1 MDKYEFNIK
10 AEQMRKMAEQGD
22 YKTAM
27 QIADTIDWRRVRN
40 ANLLSYVADIYEHN
54 SEYEEAKD
62 ILLLAFERAP
72 VGKRFLYKLAEIS
85 VKAGD
90 LQDAQEFYHE
100 FCEMSPDD
108 SRQYLLRYLILKAKG
123 ASAEQLIAPLE
134 EYTSEEVDEEW
145 LYTLAKLYSEA
156 GCEDACVRTCD
167 KIMLLFGLGQYVDKA
182 MELKLQYRSLSKEQ
196 MDLVENRSKYEE
208 KLRKVSEAFADTD
221 GNLVEAQS
229 PALKAEVDAE
239 LAAETQSEGTT
250 DTITTPSTEA
260 VQPSSEENA
269 TIYQKTAE
277 ANADD
282 QHAYTTDAASM
293 AAIAAPESAAVSTAV
308 SDPVVT
314 PSTAVP
320 GAAQASDHDMQGA
333 AADAVEAIQS
343 AVHKIPQKEEE
354 LHNYHMIIEAKT
366 RADGLK
372 IAIDEIKYFH
382 DLYGFNFKVAKTD
395 ATRLNERGFAA
406 FVPKIVGKDLIVE
419 NAGALTY
426 DVVDEIGD
434 YIDTLTDSSSVVL
447 VDVMDHFD
455 RMAEDRPLFI
465 KKFDLVSDVEEEEDE
480 LVEDVDLD
488 APVQADPA
496 AESGETAASMKV
508 QQPSSAP
515 SYSEDRTP
523 VPLHGTENTCAEVD
537 SSDKY
542 VDTSAAD
549 MSASASTVDSAYAE
563 PQKNEVDS
571 AADAVDYPAET
582 ADADGYDEEALAEEE
597 ADADGNA
604 AAQPEDKLPGD
615 YYQEMSV
622 EDFANYA
629 QQYAREIDCV
639 LVGKTVLALY
649 ERIEMMQEDGV
660 ELTKESAEELIEEAA
675 DKAEAPSLGKKLTG
689 MFHPK
694 YDKENRL
701 ILREDN
707 FIG

>member
-108 SRQYLLRYLILKAKG
+108 SRQFLLRYLILKAKG

-208 KLRKVSEAFADTD
+208 KLRKVSEAYADTD

-229 PALKAEVDAE
+229 PAIKAEVDAE

-250 DTITTPSTEA
+250 DTTTTP
-260 VQPSSEENA
+260 
-269 TIYQKTAE
+269 
-277 ANADD
+277 
-282 QHAYTTDAASM
+282 
-293 AAIAAPESAAVSTAV
+293 
-308 SDPVVT
+308 

-333 AADAVEAIQS
+333 AADVVEAIQS

-434 YIDTLTDSSSVVL
+434 YIDNLTDSSSVVL

-488 APVQADPA
+488 APVQADA
-496 AESGETAASMKV
+496 AVENGETAASMTV
-508 QQPSSAP
+508 QQPSSVP

-537 SSDKY
+537 SSEKY

-549 MSASASTVDSAYAE
+549 IPAAASTVDSAYAE
-563 PQKNEVDS
+563 PQKNQVDS
-571 AADAVDYPAET
+571 AADVVDYPAET
-582 ADADGYDEEALAEEE
+582 ADGYDEEALPEEE
-597 ADADGNA
+597 EDADGNA
-604 AAQPEDKLPGD
+604 AAQPEEKLPGD

>member
-1 MDKYEFNIK
+1 MD
-10 AEQMRKMAEQGD
+10 
-22 YKTAM
+22 TS
-27 QIADTIDWRRVRN
+27 DTV
-40 ANLLSYVADIYEHN
+40 
-54 SEYEEAKD
+54 
-62 ILLLAFERAP
+62 
-72 VGKRFLYKLAEIS
+72 IS
-85 VKAGD
+85 
-90 LQDAQEFYHE
+90 
-100 FCEMSPDD
+100 
-108 SRQYLLRYLILKAKG
+108 
-123 ASAEQLIAPLE
+123 
-134 EYTSEEVDEEW
+134 
-145 LYTLAKLYSEA
+145 
-156 GCEDACVRTCD
+156 
-167 KIMLLFGLGQYVDKA
+167 
-182 MELKLQYRSLSKEQ
+182 
-196 MDLVENRSKYEE
+196 
-208 KLRKVSEAFADTD
+208 
-221 GNLVEAQS
+221 S
-229 PALKAEVDAE
+229 PADV
-239 LAAETQSEGTT
+239 Q
-250 DTITTPSTEA
+250 PSTE
-260 VQPSSEENA
+260 ENA
-269 TIYQKTAE
+269 SIYRKSAE

-282 QHAYTTDAASM
+282 QNAYTIDATSM
-293 AAIAAPESAAVSTAV
+293 AATAV

-314 PSTAVP
+314 PSTETMS
-320 GAAQASDHDMQGA
+320 AAQASDRGIHGA
-333 AADAVEAIQS
+333 AADAVDAIQS
-343 AVHKIPQKEEE
+343 AVHKIPQKETE

-406 FVPKIVGKDLIVE
+406 FVPKIAGKDLIVE

-426 DVVDEIGD
+426 DVVDEISD

-465 KKFDLVSDVEEEEDE
+465 KKFDLVSDIEEEEDE

-488 APVQADPA
+488 APVQADA
-496 AESGETAASMKV
+496 AVENGETAASMTV
-508 QQPSSAP
+508 QQPSSAA
-515 SYSEDRTP
+515 SFSEDRTP
-523 VPLHGTENTCAEVD
+523 VPLHGTEDRSAEVD
-537 SSDKY
+537 APDKY
-542 VDTSAAD
+542 VDTSAVPVA
-549 MSASASTVDSAYAE
+549 AAASTVDSAYAE
-563 PQKNEVDS
+563 SQKNQVDS

-582 ADADGYDEEALAEEE
+582 ADADGDDEEALTEEGT
-597 ADADGNA
+597 DAAGNA
-604 AAQPEDKLPGD
+604 AAQPEEQLPGD

>member
-108 SRQYLLRYLILKAKG
+108 SRQFLLRYLILKAKG

-134 EYTSEEVDEEW
+134 EYTSLEVDEEW

-208 KLRKVSEAFADTD
+208 KLRKVSEEYADTD

-229 PALKAEVDAE
+229 PVVKAEVDAE

-250 DTITTPSTEA
+250 DTITTPLSED
-260 VQPSSEENA
+260 VQPSSEESA
-269 TIYQKTAE
+269 TIYQKSAE
-277 ANADD
+277 ANAGD
-282 QHAYTTDAASM
+282 QPAYTTAADSM
-293 AAIAAPESAAVSTAV
+293 AAATTVSTAAV
-308 SDPVVT
+308 TDPIVA
-314 PSTAVP
+314 SSISAQ
-320 GAAQASDHDMQGA
+320 GAAQTSNHDMQCA
-333 AADAVEAIQS
+333 AADAVKAIQS

-406 FVPKIVGKDLIVE
+406 FVPKIAGKDLIVE

-426 DVVDEIGD
+426 DVVDEISD

-465 KKFDLVSDVEEEEDE
+465 KKFDLVSDIEEEEDE

-488 APVQADPA
+488 APVQADA
-496 AESGETAASMKV
+496 AVENEETAASMTV
-508 QQPSSAP
+508 QKPSSAA
-515 SYSEDRTP
+515 SFSEDRTP
-523 VPLHGTENTCAEVD
+523 VPLHGTENRGAEVD
-537 SSDKY
+537 APDKY
-542 VDTSAAD
+542 VDTSAVPVA
-549 MSASASTVDSAYAE
+549 AAASTVDSAYAE
-563 PQKNEVDS
+563 SQKNQVDS

-582 ADADGYDEEALAEEE
+582 ADADGDDEEALTEEE
-597 ADADGNA
+597 ADTVANE
-604 AAQPEDKLPGD
+604 AAQPEEPLPGD

>member
-108 SRQYLLRYLILKAKG
+108 SRQFLLRYLILKAKG

-208 KLRKVSEAFADTD
+208 KLRKVSEEFADTD

-229 PALKAEVDAE
+229 PSLKAEVDAE
-239 LAAETQSEGTT
+239 LAA
-250 DTITTPSTEA
+250 DTEA
-260 VQPSSEENA
+260 QPATEENA
-269 TIYQKTAE
+269 IIYQKTAE

-282 QHAYTTDAASM
+282 QNAYTTDAASM
-293 AAIAAPESAAVSTAV
+293 TSAAVSESAAAPAG

-314 PSTAVP
+314 PSTEATS
-320 GAAQASDHDMQGA
+320 AAPASDHDIQGA
-333 AADAVEAIQS
+333 ASDAVEAIQS
-343 AVHKIPQKEEE
+343 AVHKIPQKKEE

-488 APVQADPA
+488 APVQADEENE
-496 AESGETAASMKV
+496 ESTASMTEQQSSSAASFR
-508 QQPSSAP
+508 
-515 SYSEDRTP
+515 EDRTP
-523 VPLHGTENTCAEVD
+523 VPLHGTEDMSAEVD

-549 MSASASTVDSAYAE
+549 MPAAASTVESTYAE
-563 PQKNEVDS
+563 SQDKQVDS
-571 AADAVDYPAET
+571 AADTVDYPAET
-582 ADADGYDEEALAEEE
+582 ADADGYDEEALSEEE
-597 ADADGNA
+597 ADADENA
-604 AAQPEDKLPGD
+604 AAQPEEKLPGD

>member
-108 SRQYLLRYLILKAKG
+108 SRQFLLRYLILKAKG

-134 EYTSEEVDEEW
+134 EYTSLEVDEEW

-208 KLRKVSEAFADTD
+208 KLRKVSEEYADTD
-221 GNLVEAQS
+221 GNLVEEQS
-229 PALKAEVDAE
+229 PVVKAEVDAE

-250 DTITTPSTEA
+250 DTITTPLSED
-260 VQPSSEENA
+260 VQPSSEESA
-269 TIYQKTAE
+269 TIYQKSAE
-277 ANADD
+277 ANAGD
-282 QHAYTTDAASM
+282 QPAYTTAADSM
-293 AAIAAPESAAVSTAV
+293 AAATTVSTAAV
-308 SDPVVT
+308 TDPIVAS
-314 PSTAVP
+314 STSAQ
-320 GAAQASDHDMQGA
+320 GATQTSNHDMQCA
-333 AADAVEAIQS
+333 AADAVKAIQS

-406 FVPKIVGKDLIVE
+406 FVPKIAGKDLIVE

-426 DVVDEIGD
+426 DVVDEISD

-465 KKFDLVSDVEEEEDE
+465 KKFDLVSDIEEEEDE

-488 APVQADPA
+488 APVQADA
-496 AESGETAASMKV
+496 AVENEETAASMTV
-508 QQPSSAP
+508 QKPSSAA
-515 SYSEDRTP
+515 SFSEDRTP
-523 VPLHGTENTCAEVD
+523 VPLHGTENRGAEAD
-537 SSDKY
+537 APDKY
-542 VDTSAAD
+542 VDTSAVPVA
-549 MSASASTVDSAYAE
+549 AAASTVDSAYAE
-563 PQKNEVDS
+563 SQKNQVDS

-582 ADADGYDEEALAEEE
+582 ADADGDDEETLTEEG
-597 ADADGNA
+597 ADAAGNA
-604 AAQPEDKLPGD
+604 AAQEEPLPGD

>member
-208 KLRKVSEAFADTD
+208 KLRKVSEEFADTD

-229 PALKAEVDAE
+229 PSLKAEVDAE
-239 LAAETQSEGTT
+239 LAA
-250 DTITTPSTEA
+250 DTEA
-260 VQPSSEENA
+260 QPATEENA

-282 QHAYTTDAASM
+282 QNAYTTDAASM
-293 AAIAAPESAAVSTAV
+293 ASAAAPESAATPAV
-308 SDPVVT
+308 SESPVT
-314 PSTAVP
+314 PSTEATSVAP
-320 GAAQASDHDMQGA
+320 ASDRDIQGA

-343 AVHKIPQKEEE
+343 AVHKIPQKEAE

-488 APVQADPA
+488 APVQADA
-496 AESGETAASMKV
+496 TVENGETAASMTV

-542 VDTSAAD
+542 VDTSVAD
-549 MSASASTVDSAYAE
+549 MPAAASTVDSAYAE
-563 PQKNEVDS
+563 PQKNQVDS

-582 ADADGYDEEALAEEE
+582 ADADGYDEEALTEEE
-597 ADADGNA
+597 ADADENA
-604 AAQPEDKLPGD
+604 AAQPEEKLPGD

-701 ILREDN
+701 ILRADN

>member
-85 VKAGD
+85 VEAGD
-90 LQDAQEFYHE
+90 IQDAQEFYHE

-108 SRQYLLRYLILKAKG
+108 SRQYLLQYLILKAKG

-156 GCEDACVRTCD
+156 GYEDACVRTCD

-182 MELKLQYRSLSKEQ
+182 MELKLQYRSLSKAQ

-208 KLRKVSEAFADTD
+208 KLRKVSEEFTDTD
-221 GNLVEAQS
+221 GALVENQS
-229 PALKAEVDAE
+229 PSLKAEVDAE
-239 LAAETQSEGTT
+239 RAA
-250 DTITTPSTEA
+250 DTEA
-260 VQPSSEENA
+260 PQVGADDSATAAASAEAPSVPEENA
-269 TIYQKTAE
+269 TIYQKTTD
-277 ANADD
+277 ANADG
-282 QHAYTTDAASM
+282 QNAYSVAVASM
-293 AAIAAPESAAVSTAV
+293 AGAAVSDTAV
-308 SDPVVT
+308 DSAAAGT
-314 PSTAVP
+314 ASTEAGTVP
-320 GAAQASDHDMQGA
+320 ASEHDIQGA

-343 AVHKIPQKEEE
+343 AVHSIPQKEKE

-406 FVPKIVGKDLIVE
+406 FVPKIAGKDLIVE

-426 DVVDEIGD
+426 DIVDEIGD
-434 YIDTLTDSSSVVL
+434 YIDNLTDSSSVVL

-480 LVEDVDLD
+480 LVEDIDLD
-488 APVQADPA
+488 APVQTDPA
-496 AESGETAASMKV
+496 EDTTAVAQGESGTAIDT
-508 QQPSSAP
+508 
-515 SYSEDRTP
+515 EDRTP
-523 VPLHGTENTCAEVD
+523 VPLHRAEVD
-537 SSDKY
+537 HSEKN
-542 VDTSAAD
+542 VDSR
-549 MSASASTVDSAYAE
+549 MSEIATDHPAVDSGYANTPEVQKDSGKDTVDD
-563 PQKNEVDS
+563 QD
-571 AADAVDYPAET
+571 ET
-582 ADADGYDEEALAEEE
+582 DEADGYDDGALAEDEV
-597 ADADGNA
+597 DADGSMEV
-604 AAQPEDKLPGD
+604 QSDEKLPGD

-639 LVGKTVLALY
+639 LTGKTVLALY

>member
-108 SRQYLLRYLILKAKG
+108 SRQFLLRYLILKAKG

-134 EYTSEEVDEEW
+134 EYTSLEVDEEW

-208 KLRKVSEAFADTD
+208 KLRKVSEEYADTD

-229 PALKAEVDAE
+229 PVVKAEVDAE

-250 DTITTPSTEA
+250 DTITTPLSED
-260 VQPSSEENA
+260 VQPSSEESA
-269 TIYQKTAE
+269 TIYQKSAE
-277 ANADD
+277 ANAGD
-282 QHAYTTDAASM
+282 QPAYTTAADSM
-293 AAIAAPESAAVSTAV
+293 AAATTVSTAAV
-308 SDPVVT
+308 TDPIVAS
-314 PSTAVP
+314 STSAQ
-320 GAAQASDHDMQGA
+320 GATQTSNHDMQCA
-333 AADAVEAIQS
+333 AADAVKAIQS

-406 FVPKIVGKDLIVE
+406 FVPKIAGKDLIVE

-426 DVVDEIGD
+426 DVVDEISD

-465 KKFDLVSDVEEEEDE
+465 KKFDLVSDIEEEEDE
-480 LVEDVDLD
+480 LVEDVDLE
-488 APVQADPA
+488 APVQADA
-496 AESGETAASMKV
+496 AVENEETAASMTV
-508 QQPSSAP
+508 QKPSSAA
-515 SYSEDRTP
+515 SFSEDRTP
-523 VPLHGTENTCAEVD
+523 VPLHGTENRGAEAD
-537 SSDKY
+537 APDKY
-542 VDTSAAD
+542 VDTSAVPVA
-549 MSASASTVDSAYAE
+549 AAASTVDSAYAE
-563 PQKNEVDS
+563 SQKNQVDS

-582 ADADGYDEEALAEEE
+582 ADADGDDEEALTEEG
-597 ADADGNA
+597 ADAAGNA
-604 AAQPEDKLPGD
+604 AAQEEPLPGD

>member
-54 SEYEEAKD
+54 GEYEEAKD

-85 VKAGD
+85 VQAGD

-108 SRQYLLRYLILKAKG
+108 SRQFLLRYLILKAKG

-208 KLRKVSEAFADTD
+208 KLRKVSEEFADTD

-229 PALKAEVDAE
+229 PSLKAEVDAE
-239 LAAETQSEGTT
+239 LAA
-250 DTITTPSTEA
+250 DTEA
-260 VQPSSEENA
+260 QPATEENA

-282 QHAYTTDAASM
+282 QNAYAADAASM
-293 AAIAAPESAAVSTAV
+293 TAAAVSESAAAPAG

-314 PSTAVP
+314 PSTEATS
-320 GAAQASDHDMQGA
+320 AAPASDRDIQGA

-343 AVHKIPQKEEE
+343 AVHKIPQKEAE

-488 APVQADPA
+488 APVQADEENE
-496 AESGETAASMKV
+496 ESTASMTEQQSSSAASFR
-508 QQPSSAP
+508 
-515 SYSEDRTP
+515 EDRTP

-549 MSASASTVDSAYAE
+549 MPAAASTVDSAYAE
-563 PQKNEVDS
+563 PQKNQVDS

-582 ADADGYDEEALAEEE
+582 ADADGYDEEALTEEE
-597 ADADGNA
+597 ADADENA
-604 AAQPEDKLPGD
+604 AAQPEEKLPGD

>member
-108 SRQYLLRYLILKAKG
+108 SRQFLLRYLILKAKG

-229 PALKAEVDAE
+229 PSLKAEVDAE
-239 LAAETQSEGTT
+239 LAA
-250 DTITTPSTEA
+250 DTEA
-260 VQPSSEENA
+260 QPATEENA

-282 QHAYTTDAASM
+282 QNAYTTDAAPM
-293 AAIAAPESAAVSTAV
+293 ASAAAPESAATPAV
-308 SDPVVT
+308 SESPVT
-314 PSTAVP
+314 PSTEATS
-320 GAAQASDHDMQGA
+320 AAPASDRDIQGA

-343 AVHKIPQKEEE
+343 AVHKIPQKEAE

-488 APVQADPA
+488 APVQADA
-496 AESGETAASMKV
+496 AVENGETAASMTA

-549 MSASASTVDSAYAE
+549 MPAAASTVDNAYAG
-563 PQKNEVDS
+563 PQDTQVDS

-582 ADADGYDEEALAEEE
+582 ADADGYDEEALTEEE

>member
-229 PALKAEVDAE
+229 PSLKAEVDAE
-239 LAAETQSEGTT
+239 LAA
-250 DTITTPSTEA
+250 DTEAQPST
-260 VQPSSEENA
+260 EENA

-282 QHAYTTDAASM
+282 QNAYTTDAAPM
-293 AAIAAPESAAVSTAV
+293 ASAAAPESAATPAV
-308 SDPVVT
+308 SESPVT
-314 PSTAVP
+314 PSTEATS
-320 GAAQASDHDMQGA
+320 AAPASDRDIQGA

-343 AVHKIPQKEEE
+343 AVHKIPQKEAE

-488 APVQADPA
+488 APVQADA
-496 AESGETAASMKV
+496 AVENGETADSMTV

-549 MSASASTVDSAYAE
+549 MPAAASTVDSAYAE
-563 PQKNEVDS
+563 PQKNQVDS

-582 ADADGYDEEALAEEE
+582 ADADGYDEEALTEEE
-597 ADADGNA
+597 ADTDGNA

>member
-108 SRQYLLRYLILKAKG
+108 SRQFLLRYLILKAKG

-134 EYTSEEVDEEW
+134 EYTSLEVDEEW

-208 KLRKVSEAFADTD
+208 KLRKVSEEYADTD

-229 PALKAEVDAE
+229 PVVKAEVDAE

-250 DTITTPSTEA
+250 DTITTPLSED
-260 VQPSSEENA
+260 VQPSSEESA
-269 TIYQKTAE
+269 TIYQKSAE
-277 ANADD
+277 ANAGD
-282 QHAYTTDAASM
+282 QPAYTTSADSM
-293 AAIAAPESAAVSTAV
+293 AAATTVSTAAV
-308 SDPVVT
+308 TDPIVAS
-314 PSTAVP
+314 STSAQ
-320 GAAQASDHDMQGA
+320 GATQTSNHDMQCA

-343 AVHKIPQKEEE
+343 AVHKIPRKEEE

-395 ATRLNERGFAA
+395 ATRLNERGFVA
-406 FVPKIVGKDLIVE
+406 FVPKIAGKDLIVE

-426 DVVDEIGD
+426 DVVDEISD

-465 KKFDLVSDVEEEEDE
+465 KKFDLVSDIEEEEDE

-488 APVQADPA
+488 APVQADA
-496 AESGETAASMKV
+496 AVENEETAASMTV
-508 QQPSSAP
+508 QKPSSAA
-515 SYSEDRTP
+515 SFSEDRTP
-523 VPLHGTENTCAEVD
+523 VPLHGTENRGAEAD
-537 SSDKY
+537 APDKY
-542 VDTSAAD
+542 VDTSAVPVA
-549 MSASASTVDSAYAE
+549 AAASTVDSAYAE
-563 PQKNEVDS
+563 SQKNQVDS

-582 ADADGYDEEALAEEE
+582 ADADGDDEEALTEEE
-597 ADADGNA
+597 ADTVANE
-604 AAQPEDKLPGD
+604 AAQPEEPLPGD

>member
-156 GCEDACVRTCD
+156 GYEDACVRTCD

-250 DTITTPSTEA
+250 DMSTTPSSEA
-260 VQPSSEENA
+260 VQPSTEENA

-282 QHAYTTDAASM
+282 QNAYAADAASM
-293 AAIAAPESAAVSTAV
+293 TAAAVSESAAAPAG

-314 PSTAVP
+314 PSTEATS
-320 GAAQASDHDMQGA
+320 AAPASDRDIQGA

-343 AVHKIPQKEEE
+343 AVHKIPQKEAE

-488 APVQADPA
+488 APVQADA
-496 AESGETAASMKV
+496 DVENGETEASMTV

-549 MSASASTVDSAYAE
+549 MPAAGSTVDSAYAE
-563 PQKNEVDS
+563 PQDTQVDS

-582 ADADGYDEEALAEEE
+582 ADADGYDEEALTEEE

-604 AAQPEDKLPGD
+604 VAQPEEKLPGD

-701 ILREDN
+701 ILRADN

>member
-108 SRQYLLRYLILKAKG
+108 SRQFLLRYLILKAKG

-208 KLRKVSEAFADTD
+208 KLRKVSEEFADTD

-239 LAAETQSEGTT
+239 LAA
-250 DTITTPSTEA
+250 DTE
-260 VQPSSEENA
+260 VQPSTEENA

-293 AAIAAPESAAVSTAV
+293 AATAVSESAAAPAG

-314 PSTAVP
+314 PSTEATS
-320 GAAQASDHDMQGA
+320 AAPASDHDIQGA
-333 AADAVEAIQS
+333 ASDAVEAIQS
-343 AVHKIPQKEEE
+343 AVHKIPQKEAE

-488 APVQADPA
+488 APVQADEENE
-496 AESGETAASMKV
+496 ESTVSMTEQQASSAASFR
-508 QQPSSAP
+508 
-515 SYSEDRTP
+515 EDRTP
-523 VPLHGTENTCAEVD
+523 VPLHGTEDTCAEVD

-549 MSASASTVDSAYAE
+549 MPAAASTVDSTYAE
-563 PQKNEVDS
+563 PQDKQVDS
-571 AADAVDYPAET
+571 AADTVDYPAET
-582 ADADGYDEEALAEEE
+582 ADADGYDEEALSEEE
-597 ADADGNA
+597 ADADENA
-604 AAQPEDKLPGD
+604 AAQPEEKLPGD

-701 ILREDN
+701 ILRADN

>member
-85 VKAGD
+85 VQAGD

-108 SRQYLLRYLILKAKG
+108 SRQFLLRYLILKAKG

-208 KLRKVSEAFADTD
+208 KLRKVSEEFADTD

-239 LAAETQSEGTT
+239 LAA
-250 DTITTPSTEA
+250 DTEA
-260 VQPSSEENA
+260 QPATEENA

-282 QHAYTTDAASM
+282 QNAYTTDAASM
-293 AAIAAPESAAVSTAV
+293 TSAAVSESAAAPAG

-314 PSTAVP
+314 PSTEATS
-320 GAAQASDHDMQGA
+320 AAPASDHDIQGA
-333 AADAVEAIQS
+333 ASDAVEAIQS
-343 AVHKIPQKEEE
+343 AVHKIPQKEAE

-488 APVQADPA
+488 APVQADEENE
-496 AESGETAASMKV
+496 ESTASMTEQQSSSAASFR
-508 QQPSSAP
+508 
-515 SYSEDRTP
+515 EDRTP
-523 VPLHGTENTCAEVD
+523 VPLHGTEDMSAEVD

-549 MSASASTVDSAYAE
+549 MPAAVSTVDSTYAE
-563 PQKNEVDS
+563 PQDKQVDS
-571 AADAVDYPAET
+571 AADTVDYPAET
-582 ADADGYDEEALAEEE
+582 ADADGYDEEALSEEE
-597 ADADGNA
+597 ADADENA
-604 AAQPEDKLPGD
+604 AAQPEEKLPGD

-701 ILREDN
+701 ILRADN

>member
-156 GCEDACVRTCD
+156 GYEDACVRTCD

-208 KLRKVSEAFADTD
+208 KLRKVSEEFADTD

-229 PALKAEVDAE
+229 PSLKAEVDAE
-239 LAAETQSEGTT
+239 LAA
-250 DTITTPSTEA
+250 DTEA
-260 VQPSSEENA
+260 QPATEENA

-282 QHAYTTDAASM
+282 QNAYTTDAASM
-293 AAIAAPESAAVSTAV
+293 ASAAAPESAATPAV
-308 SDPVVT
+308 SESPVT
-314 PSTAVP
+314 PSTEATS
-320 GAAQASDHDMQGA
+320 AAPASDRDIQGA

-343 AVHKIPQKEEE
+343 AVHKIPQKEAE

-419 NAGALTY
+419 NAGVLTY

-488 APVQADPA
+488 APVQADA
-496 AESGETAASMKV
+496 AVENGETAASITA

-549 MSASASTVDSAYAE
+549 MPAAASTVDSAYAE
-563 PQKNEVDS
+563 PQKNQVDS

-582 ADADGYDEEALAEEE
+582 ADADGYDEEALTEEE

-701 ILREDN
+701 ILRADN

>member
-108 SRQYLLRYLILKAKG
+108 SRQFLLRYLILKAKG

-134 EYTSEEVDEEW
+134 EYTSLEVDEEW

-208 KLRKVSEAFADTD
+208 KLRKVSEEYADTD

-229 PALKAEVDAE
+229 PVVKAEVDAE

-250 DTITTPSTEA
+250 DTITTPLSED
-260 VQPSSEENA
+260 VQPSSEESA
-269 TIYQKTAE
+269 TIYQKSAE
-277 ANADD
+277 ANAGD
-282 QHAYTTDAASM
+282 QPAYTTAADSM
-293 AAIAAPESAAVSTAV
+293 AAATTVSTAAV
-308 SDPVVT
+308 TDPIVAS
-314 PSTAVP
+314 STSAQ
-320 GAAQASDHDMQGA
+320 GAAQTSNHDMQCA

-343 AVHKIPQKEEE
+343 AVHKIPRKEEE

-406 FVPKIVGKDLIVE
+406 FVPKIAGKDLIVE

-426 DVVDEIGD
+426 DVVDEISD

-465 KKFDLVSDVEEEEDE
+465 KKFDLVSDIEEEEDE

-488 APVQADPA
+488 APVQADA
-496 AESGETAASMKV
+496 AVENEETAASMTV
-508 QQPSSAP
+508 QKPSPAASF
-515 SYSEDRTP
+515 SEDRTP
-523 VPLHGTENTCAEVD
+523 VPLHGTENRSAEAD
-537 SSDKY
+537 APDKY
-542 VDTSAAD
+542 VDTSAVPVA
-549 MSASASTVDSAYAE
+549 AAASTVDSAYAE
-563 PQKNEVDS
+563 SQKNQVDS

-582 ADADGYDEEALAEEE
+582 ADADGDDEEALTEEE
-597 ADADGNA
+597 ADTAGNA
-604 AAQPEDKLPGD
+604 AAQPEEPLPGD

>member
-108 SRQYLLRYLILKAKG
+108 SRQFLLRYLILKAKG

-208 KLRKVSEAFADTD
+208 KLRKVSEEFADTD

-229 PALKAEVDAE
+229 PVVKAEVDAE
-239 LAAETQSEGTT
+239 LAAETPSEGTT
-250 DTITTPSTEA
+250 DTVTTPLA
-260 VQPSSEENA
+260 DDVQPSSEGHA
-269 TIYQKTAE
+269 TLYQKSAE
-277 ANADD
+277 ANAGD
-282 QHAYTTDAASM
+282 QHAYTTAAASM
-293 AAIAAPESAAVSTAV
+293 AAAAAVSTDAV
-308 SDPVVT
+308 SDSIVASSAP
-314 PSTAVP
+314 
-320 GAAQASDHDMQGA
+320 AQGVAQTSDHDMQRA

-406 FVPKIVGKDLIVE
+406 FVPKIAGKDLIVE

-465 KKFDLVSDVEEEEDE
+465 KKFDLVSDIEEEEDE

-488 APVQADPA
+488 APVQADA
-496 AESGETAASMKV
+496 AVENGETTASMSV
-508 QQPSSAP
+508 QQPSSAA
-515 SYSEDRTP
+515 SFSEDRTP
-523 VPLHGTENTCAEVD
+523 VPLHGTEDMGAEVD

-542 VDTSAAD
+542 VDTAAVH
-549 MSASASTVDSAYAE
+549 MAAAASTVDSAYAE
-563 PQKNEVDS
+563 SQKNQVDS
-571 AADAVDYPAET
+571 AVDAVDYPAET
-582 ADADGYDEEALAEEE
+582 ADAHGDDEEALTEEE
-597 ADADGNA
+597 ADAAGNA
-604 AAQPEDKLPGD
+604 AAQPEEQLPGD

>member
-108 SRQYLLRYLILKAKG
+108 SRQFLLRYLILKAKG

-134 EYTSEEVDEEW
+134 EYTSLEVDEEW

-208 KLRKVSEAFADTD
+208 KLRKVSEEYADTD

-229 PALKAEVDAE
+229 PVVKAEVDAE

-250 DTITTPSTEA
+250 DTITTPLSED
-260 VQPSSEENA
+260 VQPSSEESA
-269 TIYQKTAE
+269 TIYQKSAE
-277 ANADD
+277 ANAGD
-282 QHAYTTDAASM
+282 QPAYTTAADSM
-293 AAIAAPESAAVSTAV
+293 AAATTVSTAAV
-308 SDPVVT
+308 TDPIVAS
-314 PSTAVP
+314 STSAQ
-320 GAAQASDHDMQGA
+320 GAAQTSNHDMQCA
-333 AADAVEAIQS
+333 AADAVKAIQS

-406 FVPKIVGKDLIVE
+406 FVPKIAGKDLIVE

-426 DVVDEIGD
+426 DVVDEISD

-465 KKFDLVSDVEEEEDE
+465 KKFDLVSDIEEEEDE
-480 LVEDVDLD
+480 LVEDVDLE
-488 APVQADPA
+488 APVQADA
-496 AESGETAASMKV
+496 AVENEETAASMTV
-508 QQPSSAP
+508 QKPSPAASF
-515 SYSEDRTP
+515 SEDRTP
-523 VPLHGTENTCAEVD
+523 VPLHGTEDRSAEAD
-537 SSDKY
+537 APDKY
-542 VDTSAAD
+542 VDTSAVPVA
-549 MSASASTVDSAYAE
+549 AAASTVDSAYAE
-563 PQKNEVDS
+563 SQKNQVDS
-571 AADAVDYPAET
+571 AADAVNYPAET
-582 ADADGYDEEALAEEE
+582 ADADGDDEEALTEEG
-597 ADADGNA
+597 ADAAGNA
-604 AAQPEDKLPGD
+604 AAQEEPLPGD

>member
-156 GCEDACVRTCD
+156 GYEDACVRTCD

-208 KLRKVSEAFADTD
+208 KLRKVSEEFADTD

-250 DTITTPSTEA
+250 DMITTPSSEA
-260 VQPSSEENA
+260 VQPSTEENA

-282 QHAYTTDAASM
+282 QNAYTTDAASM
-293 AAIAAPESAAVSTAV
+293 ESAEVSESAATPAV
-308 SDPVVT
+308 SESPVT
-314 PSTAVP
+314 PSTEATS
-320 GAAQASDHDMQGA
+320 AAPASDRDIQGA

-343 AVHKIPQKEEE
+343 AVHKIPQKEAE

-488 APVQADPA
+488 APVQADA
-496 AESGETAASMKV
+496 DVENGETEASMTV

-549 MSASASTVDSAYAE
+549 MPAAGSTVDSAYAE
-563 PQKNEVDS
+563 PQDTQVDS

-582 ADADGYDEEALAEEE
+582 ADADGYDEEALTEEE

-604 AAQPEDKLPGD
+604 VAQPEEKLPGD

-701 ILREDN
+701 ILRADN

>member
-108 SRQYLLRYLILKAKG
+108 SRQFLLRYLILKAKG

-134 EYTSEEVDEEW
+134 EYTSLEVDEEW

-208 KLRKVSEAFADTD
+208 KLRKVSEEYADTD
-221 GNLVEAQS
+221 GNLVEEQS
-229 PALKAEVDAE
+229 PVVKAEVDAE

-250 DTITTPSTEA
+250 DTITTPLSED
-260 VQPSSEENA
+260 VQPSSEESA
-269 TIYQKTAE
+269 TIYQKSAE
-277 ANADD
+277 ANAGD
-282 QHAYTTDAASM
+282 QPAYTTAADSM
-293 AAIAAPESAAVSTAV
+293 AAATAVSTSAV
-308 SDPVVT
+308 SDPIVAS
-314 PSTAVP
+314 STSAQ
-320 GAAQASDHDMQGA
+320 GATQTSNHDMQCA

-343 AVHKIPQKEEE
+343 AVHKIPRKEEE

-406 FVPKIVGKDLIVE
+406 FVPKIAGKDLIVE

-426 DVVDEIGD
+426 DVVDEISD

-465 KKFDLVSDVEEEEDE
+465 KKFDLVSDIEEEEDE

-488 APVQADPA
+488 APVQADA
-496 AESGETAASMKV
+496 AVENEETAASMTV
-508 QQPSSAP
+508 QKPSSAA
-515 SYSEDRTP
+515 SFSEDRTP
-523 VPLHGTENTCAEVD
+523 VPLHGTENRGAEAD
-537 SSDKY
+537 APDKY
-542 VDTSAAD
+542 VDTSAVPVA
-549 MSASASTVDSAYAE
+549 AAASTVDSAYAE
-563 PQKNEVDS
+563 SQKNQVDS

-582 ADADGYDEEALAEEE
+582 ADADGDDEEALTEEG
-597 ADADGNA
+597 ADAAGNA
-604 AAQPEDKLPGD
+604 AAQEEPLPGD

>member
-108 SRQYLLRYLILKAKG
+108 SRQFLLRYLILKAKG

-134 EYTSEEVDEEW
+134 EYTSLEVDEEW

-208 KLRKVSEAFADTD
+208 KLRKVSEEYADTD

-229 PALKAEVDAE
+229 PVVKAEVDAE

-250 DTITTPSTEA
+250 DTITTPLSED
-260 VQPSSEENA
+260 VQPSSEESA
-269 TIYQKTAE
+269 TIYQKSAE
-277 ANADD
+277 ANAGD
-282 QHAYTTDAASM
+282 QPAYTTAADSM
-293 AAIAAPESAAVSTAV
+293 AAATAVSTSAV
-308 SDPVVT
+308 SDPIVAS
-314 PSTAVP
+314 STSAQ
-320 GAAQASDHDMQGA
+320 GATQTSNHDMQCA

-343 AVHKIPQKEEE
+343 AVHKIPRKEEE

-406 FVPKIVGKDLIVE
+406 FVPKIAGKDLIVE

-426 DVVDEIGD
+426 DVVDEISD

-465 KKFDLVSDVEEEEDE
+465 KKFDLVSDIEEEEDE

-488 APVQADPA
+488 APVQADA
-496 AESGETAASMKV
+496 AVENEETAASMTV
-508 QQPSSAP
+508 QKPSSAA
-515 SYSEDRTP
+515 SFSEDRTP
-523 VPLHGTENTCAEVD
+523 VPLHGTENRGAEAD
-537 SSDKY
+537 APDKY
-542 VDTSAAD
+542 VDTSAVPVA
-549 MSASASTVDSAYAE
+549 AAASTVDSAYAE
-563 PQKNEVDS
+563 SQKNQVDS
-571 AADAVDYPAET
+571 AADAVDSPAET
-582 ADADGYDEEALAEEE
+582 ADGDDEEALTEEG
-597 ADADGNA
+597 ADAAGNA
-604 AAQPEDKLPGD
+604 AAQEEPLPGD

>member
-156 GCEDACVRTCD
+156 GYEDACVRTCD

-250 DTITTPSTEA
+250 DMITTPSSEA
-260 VQPSSEENA
+260 VQPSTEENA

-282 QHAYTTDAASM
+282 QNAYAADAASM
-293 AAIAAPESAAVSTAV
+293 TAAAVPESAAAPAG

-314 PSTAVP
+314 PSTEATS
-320 GAAQASDHDMQGA
+320 AAPASDRDIQGA
-333 AADAVEAIQS
+333 AADAVEAIQT
-343 AVHKIPQKEEE
+343 AVHKIPQKEAE

-488 APVQADPA
+488 APVQADA
-496 AESGETAASMKV
+496 DVENGETEASMTV

-549 MSASASTVDSAYAE
+549 MPAAGSTVDSAYAE
-563 PQKNEVDS
+563 PQDTQVDS

-582 ADADGYDEEALAEEE
+582 ADADGYDEEALTEEE

-604 AAQPEDKLPGD
+604 VAQPEEKLPGD

-701 ILREDN
+701 ILRADN

>member
-108 SRQYLLRYLILKAKG
+108 SRQFLLRYLILKAKG

-134 EYTSEEVDEEW
+134 EYTSLEVDEEW

-208 KLRKVSEAFADTD
+208 KLRKVSEEYADTD

-229 PALKAEVDAE
+229 PVVKAEVDAE

-250 DTITTPSTEA
+250 DTITTPLSED
-260 VQPSSEENA
+260 VQPSSEESA
-269 TIYQKTAE
+269 TIYQKSAE
-277 ANADD
+277 ANAGD
-282 QHAYTTDAASM
+282 QPAYTTAADSM
-293 AAIAAPESAAVSTAV
+293 AAATTVSTAAV
-308 SDPVVT
+308 TDPIVAS
-314 PSTAVP
+314 STSAQ
-320 GAAQASDHDMQGA
+320 GAAQTSNHDMQCA

-343 AVHKIPQKEEE
+343 AVHKIPRKEEE

-406 FVPKIVGKDLIVE
+406 FVPKIAGKDLIVE

-426 DVVDEIGD
+426 DVVDEISD

-465 KKFDLVSDVEEEEDE
+465 KKFDLVSDIEEEEDE

-488 APVQADPA
+488 APVQADA
-496 AESGETAASMKV
+496 AVENEETAASMTV
-508 QQPSSAP
+508 QKPSPAASF
-515 SYSEDRTP
+515 SEDRTP
-523 VPLHGTENTCAEVD
+523 VPLHGTEDRSAEAD
-537 SSDKY
+537 APDKY
-542 VDTSAAD
+542 VDTSAVPVA
-549 MSASASTVDSAYAE
+549 AAASTVDSAYAE
-563 PQKNEVDS
+563 SQKNQVDS

-582 ADADGYDEEALAEEE
+582 ADADGDDEEALTEEG
-597 ADADGNA
+597 ADAAGNA
-604 AAQPEDKLPGD
+604 AAQPEEPLPGD

>member
-54 SEYEEAKD
+54 GEYEEAKD

-85 VKAGD
+85 VQAGD

-108 SRQYLLRYLILKAKG
+108 SRQFLLRYLILKAKG

-156 GCEDACVRTCD
+156 GYEDACVRTCD

-208 KLRKVSEAFADTD
+208 KLRKVSEEFADTD

-229 PALKAEVDAE
+229 PSLKAEVDAE
-239 LAAETQSEGTT
+239 LAA
-250 DTITTPSTEA
+250 DTEA
-260 VQPSSEENA
+260 QAVDTSDTVISSPADVQPSIEENA
-269 TIYQKTAE
+269 SIYRKSAE

-282 QHAYTTDAASM
+282 QNAYTIDATSM
-293 AAIAAPESAAVSTAV
+293 AATAV

-314 PSTAVP
+314 PSTETMSV
-320 GAAQASDHDMQGA
+320 AQASDRGIHGA
-333 AADAVEAIQS
+333 AADAVDAIQS
-343 AVHKIPQKEEE
+343 AVHKIPQKETE

-406 FVPKIVGKDLIVE
+406 FVPKIAGKDLIVE

-480 LVEDVDLD
+480 LVDDVDLD

-496 AESGETAASMKV
+496 EESRDTSASVHETA
-508 QQPSSAP
+508 SSV
-515 SYSEDRTP
+515 SEDRTP
-523 VPLHGTENTCAEVD
+523 VPLHGTADTGAEVD

-542 VDTSAAD
+542 VDESAVDTSAA
-549 MSASASTVDSAYAE
+549 ASTVDSAYAK
-563 PQKNEVDS
+563 PQKNQVDS
-571 AADAVDYPAET
+571 VADAVDYPAET
-582 ADADGYDEEALAEEE
+582 ADADGYDEEALTGEE
-597 ADADGNA
+597 ADASENA
-604 AAQPEDKLPGD
+604 AAQPEEKLPGD

-639 LVGKTVLALY
+639 LAGKTVLALY

>member
-108 SRQYLLRYLILKAKG
+108 SRQFLLRYLILKAKG

-134 EYTSEEVDEEW
+134 EYTSLEVDEEW

-208 KLRKVSEAFADTD
+208 KLRKVSEEYADTD

-229 PALKAEVDAE
+229 PVVKAEVDAE
-239 LAAETQSEGTT
+239 LAAETQSKGTT
-250 DTITTPSTEA
+250 DTITTPLSED
-260 VQPSSEENA
+260 VQPSSEESA
-269 TIYQKTAE
+269 TIYQKSAE
-277 ANADD
+277 ANAGD
-282 QHAYTTDAASM
+282 QPAYTTAADSM
-293 AAIAAPESAAVSTAV
+293 AAATAVSTSAV
-308 SDPVVT
+308 SDPIVAS
-314 PSTAVP
+314 STSAQ
-320 GAAQASDHDMQGA
+320 GATQTSNHDMQCA

-343 AVHKIPQKEEE
+343 AVHKIPRKEEE

-406 FVPKIVGKDLIVE
+406 FVPKIAGKDLIVE

-426 DVVDEIGD
+426 DVVDEISD

-465 KKFDLVSDVEEEEDE
+465 KKFDLVSDIEEEEDE

-488 APVQADPA
+488 APVQADA
-496 AESGETAASMKV
+496 AVENEETAASMTV
-508 QQPSSAP
+508 QKPSSAA
-515 SYSEDRTP
+515 SFSEDRTP
-523 VPLHGTENTCAEVD
+523 VPLHGTENRGAEAD
-537 SSDKY
+537 APDKY
-542 VDTSAAD
+542 VDTSAVPVA
-549 MSASASTVDSAYAE
+549 AAASTVDSAYAE
-563 PQKNEVDS
+563 SQKNQVDS

-582 ADADGYDEEALAEEE
+582 ADADGDDEETLTEEG
-597 ADADGNA
+597 ADAAGNA
-604 AAQPEDKLPGD
+604 AAQPEEPLPGD

>member
-54 SEYEEAKD
+54 GEYEEAKD

-108 SRQYLLRYLILKAKG
+108 SRQFLLRYLILKAKG
-123 ASAEQLIAPLE
+123 ASAEQLITPLE

-208 KLRKVSEAFADTD
+208 KLRKVSEEFADTD

-229 PALKAEVDAE
+229 PSLKAEVDAE
-239 LAAETQSEGTT
+239 LAA
-250 DTITTPSTEA
+250 DTEA
-260 VQPSSEENA
+260 QPATEEKA

-282 QHAYTTDAASM
+282 QNAYAADAASM
-293 AAIAAPESAAVSTAV
+293 TAAAVSESAAAPAG
-308 SDPVVT
+308 SDPVVM
-314 PSTAVP
+314 PSTEATS
-320 GAAQASDHDMQGA
+320 AAPASDRDIQGA

-343 AVHKIPQKEEE
+343 AVHKIPQKEAE

-488 APVQADPA
+488 APVQADA
-496 AESGETAASMKV
+496 TVENEESTASMTEQQSSSAASFR
-508 QQPSSAP
+508 
-515 SYSEDRTP
+515 EDRTP
-523 VPLHGTENTCAEVD
+523 VPLHGTEDTSAEVD

-549 MSASASTVDSAYAE
+549 MPAAASTVDSAYAE
-563 PQKNEVDS
+563 PQDKQVDS
-571 AADAVDYPAET
+571 AADTVDYPAET
-582 ADADGYDEEALAEEE
+582 ADADGYDEEALSEEE
-597 ADADGNA
+597 ADADENA
-604 AAQPEDKLPGD
+604 AAQPEEKLPGD

-701 ILREDN
+701 ILRADN

>member
-108 SRQYLLRYLILKAKG
+108 SRQFLLRYLILKAKG

-134 EYTSEEVDEEW
+134 EYTSLEVDEEW

-208 KLRKVSEAFADTD
+208 KLRKVSEEYADTD

-229 PALKAEVDAE
+229 PVVKAEVDAE

-250 DTITTPSTEA
+250 DTITTPLSED
-260 VQPSSEENA
+260 VQPSSEESA
-269 TIYQKTAE
+269 TIYQKSAE
-277 ANADD
+277 ANAGD
-282 QHAYTTDAASM
+282 QPAYTTAADSM
-293 AAIAAPESAAVSTAV
+293 AAATTVSTAAV
-308 SDPVVT
+308 TDPIVAS
-314 PSTAVP
+314 STSAQ
-320 GAAQASDHDMQGA
+320 GATQTSNHDMQCA
-333 AADAVEAIQS
+333 AADAVKAIQS

-406 FVPKIVGKDLIVE
+406 FVPKIAGKDLIVE

-426 DVVDEIGD
+426 DVVDEISD

-465 KKFDLVSDVEEEEDE
+465 KKFDLVSDIEEEEDE

-488 APVQADPA
+488 APVQADA
-496 AESGETAASMKV
+496 VVENGETAASVTV
-508 QQPSSAP
+508 QQPSSAA
-515 SYSEDRTP
+515 SFSEDRTP
-523 VPLHGTENTCAEVD
+523 VPLHGTENRGAEVD
-537 SSDKY
+537 APDKY
-542 VDTSAAD
+542 VDTSAVPVA
-549 MSASASTVDSAYAE
+549 AEASTVDSAYAE
-563 PQKNEVDS
+563 SQKNQVDS

-582 ADADGYDEEALAEEE
+582 ADADGDDEEALTEEG
-597 ADADGNA
+597 ADAAGNA
-604 AAQPEDKLPGD
+604 AAQEEPLPGD

>member
-156 GCEDACVRTCD
+156 GYEDACVRTCD

-229 PALKAEVDAE
+229 QALKAEVDAE

-250 DTITTPSTEA
+250 DMITTPSSEA
-260 VQPSSEENA
+260 VQPSTEENA

-282 QHAYTTDAASM
+282 QNAYAADAASM
-293 AAIAAPESAAVSTAV
+293 TAAAVPESAAAPAGSN
-308 SDPVVT
+308 PVVT
-314 PSTAVP
+314 PSTEATS
-320 GAAQASDHDMQGA
+320 AAPASDRDIQGA
-333 AADAVEAIQS
+333 AADAVEAIQT
-343 AVHKIPQKEEE
+343 AVHKIPQKEAE

-488 APVQADPA
+488 APVQADA
-496 AESGETAASMKV
+496 DVENGETAASMTV

-549 MSASASTVDSAYAE
+549 MPAAASTVDSAYAE
-563 PQKNEVDS
+563 PQKNQVDS

-582 ADADGYDEEALAEEE
+582 ADADGYDEEALTEEE

-604 AAQPEDKLPGD
+604 VAQPEEKLPGD

-701 ILREDN
+701 ILRADN

>member
-1 MDKYEFNIK
+1 MDRYEFNIK

-108 SRQYLLRYLILKAKG
+108 SRQFLLRYLILKAKG

-208 KLRKVSEAFADTD
+208 KLRKVSEAYADTD

-229 PALKAEVDAE
+229 PAIKAEVDAE

-250 DTITTPSTEA
+250 DTTTTP
-260 VQPSSEENA
+260 
-269 TIYQKTAE
+269 
-277 ANADD
+277 
-282 QHAYTTDAASM
+282 
-293 AAIAAPESAAVSTAV
+293 
-308 SDPVVT
+308 

-333 AADAVEAIQS
+333 AADVVEAIQS

-434 YIDTLTDSSSVVL
+434 YIDNLTDSSSVVL

-488 APVQADPA
+488 APVQADA
-496 AESGETAASMKV
+496 AVENGETAASMTV
-508 QQPSSAP
+508 QQPSSVP

-537 SSDKY
+537 SSEKY

-549 MSASASTVDSAYAE
+549 IPAAASTVDSAYAE
-563 PQKNEVDS
+563 PQKNQVDS
-571 AADAVDYPAET
+571 AADVVDYPAET
-582 ADADGYDEEALAEEE
+582 ADGYDEEALPEEE
-597 ADADGNA
+597 EDADGNA
-604 AAQPEDKLPGD
+604 AAQPEEKLPGD